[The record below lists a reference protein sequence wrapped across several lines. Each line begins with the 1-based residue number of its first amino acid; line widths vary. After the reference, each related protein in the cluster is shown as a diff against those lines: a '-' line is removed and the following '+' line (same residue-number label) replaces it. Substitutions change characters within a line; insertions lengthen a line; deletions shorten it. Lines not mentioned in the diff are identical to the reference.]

1 MSFKFLFLFSIML
14 LSVFTINLESAS
26 AEMDLASHVKYI
38 SKDIGSRPDSSQR
51 EELTAQYVASE
62 FRKNGIE
69 TEIQQFKYYSL
80 TSSDVKTSQNVVG
93 TIKGVSDKEI
103 IICADL
109 DTVKDFTT
117 GNYTYGANDD
127 ATGLAMLI
135 GLAEKYKGKK
145 PLFTIKLIACGASED
160 EFTFPLVMPQRTK
173 LDPDSYY
180 KIKYIPYMVGARYYV
195 LSNQENL
202 DKILAVFSVE
212 AVGIG
217 KPFVV
222 SKDYFIE
229 NNQFFVDFMA
239 LNAKLNGIDAQ
250 KIDFTA
256 SKLPLGFE
264 VAISHIYLPFSVAKI
279 PSTFITSMNNPNM
292 SSGVHDTTN
301 TMPNY
306 LSEQDTYENLVK
318 ENGNEDK
325 LNEHLES
332 VLDMVD
338 ASINGISYL
347 NFWRI
352 FH

>member
-1 MSFKFLFLFSIML
+1 ML
-14 LSVFTINLESAS
+14 IFDTI
-26 AEMDLASHVKYI
+26 
-38 SKDIGSRPDSSQR
+38 
-51 EELTAQYVASE
+51 
-62 FRKNGIE
+62 
-69 TEIQQFKYYSL
+69 
-80 TSSDVKTSQNVVG
+80 
-93 TIKGVSDKEI
+93 
-103 IICADL
+103 
-109 DTVKDFTT
+109 KDFTS

-127 ATGLAMLI
+127 ATGLAILI
-135 GLAEKYKGKK
+135 GLAEKYKDKK

-160 EFTFPLVMPQRTK
+160 EFTFPLVMPERTK

-202 DKILAVFSVE
+202 NKILAVLSVE

-217 KPFVV
+217 KPFIV

-229 NNQFFVDFMA
+229 NDQFFVDFMT
-239 LNAKLNGIDAQ
+239 LNAKIHGIDAQ

-264 VAISHIYLPFSVAKI
+264 VAISHIYLPFSITKI
-279 PSTFITSMNNPNM
+279 PSTFITSMNNPDM
-292 SSGVHDTTN
+292 SSGVHDTTK

-306 LSEQDTYENLVK
+306 LSEQDTYDNLVK

-325 LNEHLES
+325 LNEHLDS

-338 ASINGISYL
+338 VSINGISYL

-352 FH
+352 LH